1 METQMR
7 LYLYSAA
14 CSLADHIALIEAD
27 LPYDLMP
34 IDRDKR
40 TKDGRDYRTINP
52 RGFVPALELEDGAIL
67 TENLAILSFI
77 AERSGRLIP
86 EGSLGRSRAL
96 EALSYMA
103 TTIHGGLAPFFKGA
117 PETEKERAGRALGK
131 GFAFLAEQIGEQP
144 FLLGEDISIADPYL
158 YWCLLAAAQFEIPV
172 PERLR
177 AFSDRMNQRPSVI
190 QALTEEGLSP
200 TA

>member
-1 METQMR
+1 METRMR
-7 LYLYSAA
+7 LYFYPAA

-27 LPYDLMP
+27 LPYELMP

-40 TKDGRDYRTINP
+40 TKDGRDYSTINP
-52 RGFVPALELEDGAIL
+52 RGFVPALELEEGTVL
-67 TENLAILSFI
+67 TENLAILAFI

-86 EGSLGRSRAL
+86 PADLGRSRAL

-117 PETEKERAGRALGK
+117 PEAEKEKAGQALAR
-131 GFAFLAEQIGEQP
+131 GFASLAEQIGDQP
-144 FLLGEDISIADPYL
+144 FLIGEDISIADPYL
-158 YWCLLAAAQFEIPV
+158 YWCLLAAARFEIAV

-177 AFSDRMNQRPSVI
+177 AFSDRMNRRPSVI
-190 QALTEEGLSP
+190 RALAEEGLSSME
-200 TA
+200 

>member
-1 METQMR
+1 MR
-7 LYLYSAA
+7 LYLYPAA
-14 CSLADHIALIEAD
+14 CSLADHIALIEAE

-40 TKDGRDYRTINP
+40 TKDGRDYSSVNP

-67 TENLAILSFI
+67 TENLAILAFI

-86 EGSLGRSRAL
+86 EGSMGRSRAL

-117 PETEKERAGRALGK
+117 AEPEREKAGQALAR
-131 GFAFLAEQIGEQP
+131 GFGFLADQIGEQP
-144 FLLGEDISIADPYL
+144 FLLGKDISIADPYL
-158 YWCLLAAAQFEIPV
+158 YWCLLAAARFEIAL

-177 AFSDRMNQRPSVI
+177 AFSDRMNQRPSVVR
-190 QALTEEGLSP
+190 ALTEEGLVP
-200 TA
+200 AA